1 MFNEADG
8 GMSQS
13 VFRQAK
19 QIVEIMAGIQGGP
32 VDPLSLRTRRGRVVF
47 VVERRSHRAPLSSPR
62 RYRVINVITSAG
74 NATLIRRIIVRI
86 PP

>member
-19 QIVEIMAGIQGGP
+19 QIVEIMAGIP